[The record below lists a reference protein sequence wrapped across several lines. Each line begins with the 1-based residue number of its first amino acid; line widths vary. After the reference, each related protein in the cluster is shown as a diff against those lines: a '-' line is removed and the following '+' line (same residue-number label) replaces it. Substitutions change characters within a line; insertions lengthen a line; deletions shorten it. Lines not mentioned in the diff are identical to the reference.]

1 MLLSQLANVFRQIR
15 TRTMIEFEKNKDAIR
30 QGAATAVAV
39 AAVAA
44 LLPAVSMR
52 AAEQRADAEW
62 DARAKAFHAALAAS
76 NVGAATEPAARLTLA
91 SFSPGQ
97 GSLKAAGAAA
107 LNPDAVAS
115 GHAMFVQARVQE
127 RLSIVSLA
135 GFHSEQL
142 SGATERARETRC
154 LAEAIYYEARG
165 ESVVGQLAVAEVV
178 VNRVR
183 SKHYP
188 DTFCDVVYEGSYR
201 STGCQFTFTC
211 DGSLRHRP
219 YGAAW
224 RQANVVAGG
233 VVAGFARP
241 MTHSATHYHTNEVD
255 PYWSGSLIETTR
267 IGAHI
272 FYRFPN
278 RIERARLR
286 DAAAEQQE
294 AKAAAAPDQ
303 VAALAPAQQP
313 T

>member
-52 AAEQRADAEW
+52 AAEQRADADW
-62 DARAKAFHAALAAS
+62 AARAQAFHAALAAAEAQ
-76 NVGAATEPAARLTLA
+76 AAQPAARLTLA
-91 SFSPGQ
+91 TYSPTRGAI
-97 GSLKAAGAAA
+97 KAQGAAPLDEAA
-107 LNPDAVAS
+107 LAS
-115 GHAMFVQARVQE
+115 GHAIFIQARVQE
-127 RLSIVSLA
+127 RLAVASLA

-142 SGATERARETRC
+142 ASAGERARETRC

-178 VNRVR
+178 LNRVK

-224 RQANVVAGG
+224 RQANVVASGVIGG
-233 VVAGFARP
+233 LARP
-241 MTHSATHYHTNEVD
+241 MTHRATHYHTNEVD

-278 RIERARLR
+278 RVERARLR
-286 DAAAEQQE
+286 DEAAEQQE
-294 AKAAAAPDQ
+294 AAAPAPADR
-303 VAALAPAQQP
+303 VAALQADLQP

>member
-76 NVGAATEPAARLTLA
+76 NAQSTEPAARLTLA
-91 SFSPGQ
+91 SYSPGQ
-97 GSLKAAGAAA
+97 GAIKAQGAAS
-107 LNPDAVAS
+107 LNQDAVAN
-115 GHAMFVQARVQE
+115 GHALFIQARVQE
-127 RLSIVSLA
+127 RLSVVSLA

-255 PYWSGSLIETTR
+255 PYWSASLIETTR
-267 IGAHI
+267 IGAHV

-278 RIERARLR
+278 RVERARLR

-294 AKAAAAPDQ
+294 AKVPAAADQ
-303 VAALAPAQQP
+303 VATLDPAQQP

>member
-1 MLLSQLANVFRQIR
+1 
-15 TRTMIEFEKNKDAIR
+15 MIEFEKNKDAIR

-76 NVGAATEPAARLTLA
+76 NAQSTEPAARLTLA
-91 SFSPGQ
+91 SYSPGQ
-97 GSLKAAGAAA
+97 GAIKAQGAAS
-107 LNPDAVAS
+107 LNQDAVAN
-115 GHAMFVQARVQE
+115 GHALFIQARVQE
-127 RLSIVSLA
+127 RLSVVSLA

-255 PYWSGSLIETTR
+255 PYWSASLIETTR
-267 IGAHI
+267 IGAHV

-278 RIERARLR
+278 RVERARLR

-294 AKAAAAPDQ
+294 AKVPVAADQ
-303 VAALAPAQQP
+303 VATLDPAQQP

>member
-1 MLLSQLANVFRQIR
+1 
-15 TRTMIEFEKNKDAIR
+15 MIEFEKNKDAIR

-52 AAEQRADAEW
+52 AAEQRADADW
-62 DARAKAFHAALAAS
+62 AARAKAFHAALAA
-76 NVGAATEPAARLTLA
+76 ADAQTTEPAARVTLA
-91 SFSPGQ
+91 AYRPGPR
-97 GSLKAAGAAA
+97 AIRAHGAAA
-107 LNPDAVAS
+107 LSTDAVDN
-115 GHAMFVQARVQE
+115 GHAMFIQARVQE
-127 RLSIVSLA
+127 RLSVASLA
-135 GFHSEQL
+135 GFHAEQL
-142 SGATERARETRC
+142 SAAAERARETRC

-188 DTFCDVVYEGSYR
+188 DSFCGVVYEGSYR

-224 RQANVVAGG
+224 RQANLVAGG
-233 VVAGFARP
+233 VIGGLARP
-241 MTHSATHYHTNEVD
+241 MTHRATHYHTNEVD

-278 RIERARLR
+278 RVERARLR
-286 DAAAEQQE
+286 DAAPEQQE
-294 AKAAAAPDQ
+294 AAAPSGADQ
-303 VAALAPAQQP
+303 VAVVSVADQQP

>member
-1 MLLSQLANVFRQIR
+1 
-15 TRTMIEFEKNKDAIR
+15 MIEFEKNKDAIR

-44 LLPAVSMR
+44 LLPVVSMR

-76 NVGAATEPAARLTLA
+76 NAQSTEPAARLTLA
-91 SFSPGQ
+91 SYSPGQ
-97 GSLKAAGAAA
+97 GAIKAHGAAS
-107 LNPDAVAS
+107 LNQDAVAN
-115 GHAMFVQARVQE
+115 GHALFIQARVQE
-127 RLSIVSLA
+127 RLSVVSLA

-255 PYWSGSLIETTR
+255 PYWSASLIETTR
-267 IGAHI
+267 IGAHV

-286 DAAAEQQE
+286 DAAAEQHE
-294 AKAAAAPDQ
+294 AKVPVAADQ
-303 VAALAPAQQP
+303 VATLDLAQQP

>member
-44 LLPAVSMR
+44 LLPVVSMR

-76 NVGAATEPAARLTLA
+76 NAQSTEPAARLTLA
-91 SFSPGQ
+91 SYSPGQ
-97 GSLKAAGAAA
+97 GAIKAHGAAS
-107 LNPDAVAS
+107 LNQDAVAN
-115 GHAMFVQARVQE
+115 GHALFIQARVQE
-127 RLSIVSLA
+127 RLSVVSLA

-255 PYWSGSLIETTR
+255 PYWSASLIETTR
-267 IGAHI
+267 IGAHV

-286 DAAAEQQE
+286 DAAAEQHE
-294 AKAAAAPDQ
+294 AKVPVAADQ
-303 VAALAPAQQP
+303 VATLDLAQQP

>member
-76 NVGAATEPAARLTLA
+76 NGEAVEPAALLTLA
-91 SFSPGQ
+91 SYSSDQ
-97 GSLKAAGAAA
+97 GSLKAQGAADLNQDA
-107 LNPDAVAS
+107 LAN
-115 GHAMFVQARVQE
+115 GHAMFIQARVQE
-127 RLSIVSLA
+127 RLSVASLA

-219 YGAAW
+219 FGAAW

-233 VVAGFARP
+233 VIAGFARP

-278 RIERARLR
+278 RVERARLR

-294 AKAAAAPDQ
+294 AKAPAAVDQ

-313 T
+313 I